1 MEKMKRRIVLVLGA
15 SLFAASAPA
24 LAHHSAAQFDLTNHD
39 AYFTGVVKEFKAIN
53 PHAVVTIEVTDAKGT
68 REITFE
74 GRSMSNMYRNGWRPG
89 KINVGDTVTVNAAP
103 RKDGADGGFVFSIE
117 TKDGGKY

>member
-1 MEKMKRRIVLVLGA
+1 MKIGA
-15 SLFAASAPA
+15 LSAVAALLLASTPA
-24 LAHHSAAQFDLTNHD
+24 LAHHSAAQFDLSNHNM
-39 AYFTGVVKEFKAIN
+39 YWTGVIKEFKAVN
-53 PHAVVTIEVTDAKGT
+53 PHAVVTIEVTDEKKGT

-89 KINVGDTVTVNAAP
+89 KVNVGDTVTINAAP
-103 RKDGADGGFVFSIE
+103 RKDGADGGFIFSIQ